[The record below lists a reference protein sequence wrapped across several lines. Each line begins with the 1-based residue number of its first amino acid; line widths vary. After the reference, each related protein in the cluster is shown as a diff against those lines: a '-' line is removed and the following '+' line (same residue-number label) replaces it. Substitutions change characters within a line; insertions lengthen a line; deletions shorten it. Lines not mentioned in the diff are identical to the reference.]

1 MLVGAGIQQE
11 EKPIAPYASF
21 LQLVQSIYAATAK
34 SPESFENSHVH
45 LVGPHSE
52 CPCWLHLVSLSTVN
66 SFLCSLAMVTLLKQT
81 LRRRVLPTYRT

>member
-21 LQLVQSIYAATAK
+21 LQLVQFIYAATAK

-66 SFLCSLAMVTLLKQT
+66 SSLFSLAMVTLLKQT
-81 LRRRVLPTYRT
+81 LRRRV